1 MMPESA
7 REGTAQLPPAHLV
20 GASRH
25 DADVDEFEAE
35 LWLWSA
41 KEGDSW
47 VFVTVPEDVSDE
59 IRERSGPPRGFGSA
73 RVEVTIGTTTW
84 RTSVFPNSQEPGCY
98 ALPVKKAV
106 RRSEGLDIGETAV
119 IRLRALD
126 E

>member
-1 MMPESA
+1 MMPS
-7 REGTAQLPPAHLV
+7 
-20 GASRH
+20 
-25 DADVDEFEAE
+25 VDEFEAE

-47 VFVTVPEDVSDE
+47 VFVTVPEDLSDE
-59 IRERSGPPRGFGSA
+59 IRERSGPPRGFGSV
-73 RVEVTIGTTTW
+73 RVEVTIGATTW

-119 IRLRALD
+119 IRLRVLD
-126 E
+126 A